1 MNLKIS
7 KGTSGEWSKGEGK
20 DKGMKQGLM
29 KRKRG
34 KI

>member
-7 KGTSGEWSKGEGK
+7 KGTSGEWNKGEGK
-20 DKGMKQGLM
+20 NKGMKQDLM

-34 KI
+34 RI